1 MCINCMHL
9 ETSVAKV
16 RFLKGGPKS
25 HSRTMAP
32 SVLAWLLTRTITT
45 NYYLVILISSVF
57 LLEICDADILVY
69 QNDQLLEEFRDFPA
83 TFGGEIPE
91 SGLKVRAVQAEP
103 VDGCTPLAG
112 PPENVSS
119 MIASGAGSSR
129 FAVIIA
135 RYNCSFEDKIR
146 NAQIAGFAAVIV
158 HNVGSNDLERMS
170 ANHAEDIV
178 IPSVF
183 IGESNG
189 LFIVENFMYPLNY
202 ALIITDDVPF
212 NINNNLI
219 IPFAIVVGM
228 CFIIM
233 ICFMIIRCIRER
245 RRMLRHRLPSSVLKK
260 IPIVKFAKGMQY
272 ETCAICLDDY
282 IDNERLRVLPCH
294 HAYHV
299 KCIDPWL
306 TKNRRVCP
314 ICKRKVF
321 ARGERR
327 PPRRRS
333 SSDSMSSSDAD
344 ENTPLLNATD
354 ANQANNTT
362 SPASPSVADGEPNA
376 NVRPVRS
383 ERRSNDAHVVNMTSD
398 DDELLDDSNVH
409 AVTSSTPRQLLGTP
423 QRRFNFFDRVVQSQM
438 SAASQ
443 GRDATTSGVEGADSP
458 YSPIG
463 EENMPSSTW
472 NRFVR
477 KLRFFHRNEPSP
489 ELQSDDDIEPATG
502 ETSIANGT
510 VSGRIS
516 INSAVAASNNILN
529 GNLSGSFHG
538 EETTDDEIVGASYRD
553 EAKRRQIRSAPN
565 LPSTS
570 GMATGASASGGRL
583 GVAALPNV
591 NFNPS
596 QSGRADPGRRTGGP
610 TGGHYPV

>member
-1 MCINCMHL
+1 MESDRRI
-9 ETSVAKV
+9 EGRFSVKIFDFVKEENFQRKEV
-16 RFLKGGPKS
+16 RMESSFGVGGRVAS
-25 HSRTMAP
+25 
-32 SVLAWLLTRTITT
+32 LLLSIC
-45 NYYLVILISSVF
+45 
-57 LLEICDADILVY
+57 LLQIVVADILVY
-69 QNDQLLEEFRDFPA
+69 QQDQLLEEFRDFPA
-83 TFGGEIPE
+83 TFGSEIPE
-91 SGLKVRAVQAEP
+91 SGLKVRAVRANP
-103 VDGCTPLAG
+103 TDGCSDLDP
-112 PPENVSS
+112 PPENVTLT
-119 MIASGAGSSR
+119 R

-146 NAQIAGFAAVIV
+146 NAQKAGYAAVIV

-170 ANHAEDIV
+170 ANHAEDIL

-189 LFIVENFMYPLNY
+189 IYIIESFLYPLPY
-202 ALIITDDVPF
+202 ALIITDDIPF

-219 IPFAIVVGM
+219 IPFAIVVGL

-245 RRMLRHRLPSSVLKK
+245 RRRLRHRLPNSVLRK

-272 ETCAICLDDY
+272 DTCAICLDDY
-282 IDNERLRVLPCH
+282 VDNERLRVLPCH

-344 ENTPLLNATD
+344 ENTPLM
-354 ANQANNTT
+354 NNTGNPVTSAPPNSQPNSGAGATGSAT
-362 SPASPSVADGEPNA
+362 SPNHRTGHA
-376 NVRPVRS
+376 
-383 ERRSNDAHVVNMTSD
+383 AHVVSMTSD
-398 DDELLDDSNVH
+398 DDELLDDSSTGQEV
-409 AVTSSTPRQLLGTP
+409 VSSTSREGGGGGGGRQWS
-423 QRRFNFFDRVVQSQM
+423 FNPFDRLMQSQ
-438 SAASQ
+438 SAAGQ
-443 GRDATTSGVEGADSP
+443 RQRGGDVEEGGTADSP

-463 EENMPSSTW
+463 EEHASDSTW
-472 NRFVR
+472 NRFLR
-477 KLRFFHRNEPSP
+477 KMRFFRSNAPDQDLPS
-489 ELQSDDDIEPATG
+489 EDDDVEPATG
-502 ETSIANGT
+502 EAATARA
-510 VSGRIS
+510 SGRIA
-516 INSAVAASNNILN
+516 INNGGGLATTTSTASNNILN
-529 GNLSGSFHG
+529 NQLAGSFHG
-538 EETTDDEIVGASYRD
+538 DDTTDDEMVGASLRD

-570 GMATGASASGGRL
+570 GMTSASGSGGRV

-591 NFNPS
+591 NFNPLQPS
-596 QSGRADPGRRTGGP
+596 PGGSGRRANRGG
-610 TGGHYPV
+610 GGNYPV